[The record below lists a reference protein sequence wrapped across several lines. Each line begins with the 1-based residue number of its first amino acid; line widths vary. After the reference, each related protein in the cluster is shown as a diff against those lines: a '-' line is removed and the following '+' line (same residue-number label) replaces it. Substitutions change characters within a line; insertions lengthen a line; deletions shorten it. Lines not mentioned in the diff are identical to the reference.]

1 MRKLGIGLNHM
12 KDDIINRK
20 SWDTVATFLTYE
32 EADFR
37 RNQLLNVYDE
47 VKIKRGSS
55 NGEVFRVKVW
65 STPVVKEDLNNKP
78 KNKFKKRQ
86 NVKRAQRNDNK
97 KIRAR
102 RKESQDF
109 YRE

>member
-1 MRKLGIGLNHM
+1 MADVATK
-12 KDDIINRK
+12 K
-20 SWDTVATFLTYE
+20 SWDTVATFYTYE
-32 EADFR
+32 EADSR

-47 VKIKRGSS
+47 VKVKRGVS

-65 STPVVKEDLNNKP
+65 NEPVVKETLNKKP
-78 KNKFKKRQ
+78 KTKFKKRQ
-86 NVKRAQRNDNK
+86 NVKRAQRNENK

>member
-1 MRKLGIGLNHM
+1 MHENVIK
-12 KDDIINRK
+12 K
-20 SWDTVATFLTYE
+20 SWDVVSTFSTYE
-32 EADFR
+32 EADLR
-37 RNQLLNVYDE
+37 RNQLLNIYDE
-47 VKIKRGSS
+47 VKVKRAVS

-65 STPVVKEDLNNKP
+65 SKPVIKEKLQKP
-78 KNKFKKRQ
+78 KNKFKKKQ
-86 NVKRAQRNDNK
+86 NVKRVQRNDNK

>member
-1 MRKLGIGLNHM
+1 MNENVVK
-12 KDDIINRK
+12 K
-20 SWDTVATFLTYE
+20 SWDVVATFPTYE

-37 RNQLLNVYDE
+37 RNQLLNIYDE
-47 VKIKRGSS
+47 VKVKRGVSD
-55 NGEVFRVKVW
+55 GEVFRVKVW
-65 STPVVKEDLNNKP
+65 NKPVIKEKLQKP
-78 KNKFKKRQ
+78 KNKFKKKQ
-86 NVKRAQRNDNK
+86 NVKRVQRNDNK

>member
-1 MRKLGIGLNHM
+1 MV
-12 KDDIINRK
+12 DIQKNK
-20 SWDTVATFLTYE
+20 TWNVVATFSTFE
-32 EADFR
+32 EADLR
-37 RNQLLNVYDE
+37 RKQLLNVCDQ
-47 VKIKRGSS
+47 VKVKRGIS

-65 STPVVKEDLNNKP
+65 NQPVVKENKEKLNKS

-86 NVKRAQRNDNK
+86 NVKRVQRNDNK
-97 KIRAR
+97 KVHAR

>member
-1 MRKLGIGLNHM
+1 MTEVVSN
-12 KDDIINRK
+12 K
-20 SWDTVATFLTYE
+20 SWDVVATFSTYE
-32 EADFR
+32 EANSR

-47 VKIKRGSS
+47 VKVKRASS
-55 NGEVFRVKVW
+55 DGEVFRVKVW
-65 STPVVKEDLNNKP
+65 NKPVVKENEEKLNKP

>member
-1 MRKLGIGLNHM
+1 M
-12 KDDIINRK
+12 
-20 SWDTVATFLTYE
+20 
-32 EADFR
+32 
-37 RNQLLNVYDE
+37 
-47 VKIKRGSS
+47 S

-65 STPVVKEDLNNKP
+65 NAPVIKEKLQKP
-78 KNKFKKRQ
+78 KNKFKKKQ
-86 NVKRAQRNDNK
+86 NVKRVQRDDNK

>member
-1 MRKLGIGLNHM
+1 MVDVAIK
-12 KDDIINRK
+12 K
-20 SWDTVATFLTYE
+20 SWDTVATFSTYE
-32 EADFR
+32 EADSR
-37 RNQLLNVYDE
+37 RNQLLNIYDE
-47 VKIKRGSS
+47 VKVKRGVS
-55 NGEVFRVKVW
+55 NGEVFRVKAW
-65 STPVVKEDLNNKP
+65 SMPVVKENKEKLNKP

>member
-1 MRKLGIGLNHM
+1 MTEVVSN
-12 KDDIINRK
+12 K
-20 SWDTVATFLTYE
+20 SWDVVATFSTYE
-32 EADFR
+32 EANSR

-47 VKIKRGSS
+47 VKVKRASS
-55 NGEVFRVKVW
+55 DGEVFRVKVW
-65 STPVVKEDLNNKP
+65 NKPVVKENEEKLNKP

-97 KIRAR
+97 KIRAG

>member
-1 MRKLGIGLNHM
+1 MVDVATK
-12 KDDIINRK
+12 KA
-20 SWDTVATFLTYE
+20 WDVVATFSTYE
-32 EADFR
+32 EADLR
-37 RNQLLNVYDE
+37 RKQLLNVYDQ
-47 VKIKRGSS
+47 VKVKRGMS

-65 STPVVKEDLNNKP
+65 NTPAIKEKLQKP

-86 NVKRAQRNDNK
+86 NVKRAKRDDNK